1 MDSENTTSNTSS
13 PPDEIEIDPD
23 ELEEIPDA
31 KEPTKSSWTWCK
43 LFFNIFG
50 SFIGLFIVL
59 LIYLTG
65 GAFLFYKRESEIEL
79 KEHKEMLQNHE
90 ALNQSANYLA
100 EYFTRI
106 HYGDPKDSYNNC
118 TIFKYDQIC
127 YKDVRIDGYY
137 SACDSKIC
145 FNSPFCNCIQ
155 QFKKRFE
162 NDVRKY
168 AELAICLYSKFR
180 IESKFC
186 K

>member
-13 PPDEIEIDPD
+13 TPDEIEIDPD

-90 ALNQSANYLA
+90 ALDQSANYLA

-118 TIFKYDQIC
+118 TLFKYDQIC

-162 NDVRKY
+162 NDVRK
-168 AELAICLYSKFR
+168 
-180 IESKFC
+180 
-186 K
+186 

>member
-1 MDSENTTSNTSS
+1 MDSENTTP

-31 KEPTKSSWTWCK
+31 KELTKSSWTWCK

-100 EYFTRI
+100 EHFTKI

-145 FNSPFCNCIQ
+145 LNSPFCNCIQ

-162 NDVRKY
+162 NEVRKY
-168 AELAICLYSKFR
+168 AELANCLYSKFR